1 MSTKIIDC
9 VTSEEVVNAIAEVN
23 ELMKEIEKLYE
34 PFVGMKIIDMTTEE
48 IDTVRNLMNQTYTLT
63 KARTDLRNIA
73 LNKFGI
79 FVF

>member
-1 MSTKIIDC
+1 MSTKIIEC
-9 VTSEEVVNAIAEVN
+9 MTSEEVVNTIAEVN
-23 ELMKEIEKLYE
+23 ELIEKIETLYD

-48 IDTVRNLMNQTYTLT
+48 IDTVRNLMNQIYTVT
-63 KARTDLRNIA
+63 KARADLRNIA